1 VEIWD
6 VPVGMY
12 DVYVDGAPIATID
25 AEDDGLGAGTGT
37 GFARFDPTPDAG
49 AGELP
54 LDFAV
59 GTGSVVEVFNE
70 GADPIVDLPVLS
82 GTLL

>member
-1 VEIWD
+1 
-6 VPVGMY
+6 
-12 DVYVDGAPIATID
+12 VDGAQVATID
-25 AEDDGLGAGTGT
+25 AADDGLGAGTGT

-59 GTGSVVEVFNE
+59 GTGSLVEVFDA
-70 GADPIVDLPVLS
+70 GADPTTDLPVLA